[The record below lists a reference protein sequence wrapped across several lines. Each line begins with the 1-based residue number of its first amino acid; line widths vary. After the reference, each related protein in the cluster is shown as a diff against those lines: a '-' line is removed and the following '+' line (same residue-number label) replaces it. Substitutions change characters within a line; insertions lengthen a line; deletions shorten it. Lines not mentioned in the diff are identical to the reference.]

1 MSERA
6 KSERA
11 KSERILPA
19 ELSSPSV
26 SAVSRLPASSGTAKL
41 PEHSVGSSA
50 VKGSGNRPSGGFA
63 WNLVGKAD
71 ALLAESAGAGDAA
84 DRFRCGYLAAL
95 RGAGAV
101 LAVGVVGAGS
111 RRKRSGN
118 AWALLDSA
126 APTFGAW
133 SRYFAGWSDTRAA
146 VETGL
151 RVEISDADADAFV
164 VEVGRFLTAVE
175 EYIGQAL
182 RIDLRAS

>member
-1 MSERA
+1 MSERV

-11 KSERILPA
+11 KSVRILPV
-19 ELSSPSV
+19 ELSSPST
-26 SAVSRLPASSGTAKL
+26 SAVSRLPGTAKV
-41 PEHSVGSSA
+41 PERSGGSSA
-50 VKGSGNRPSGGFA
+50 VGVSGDRPKGGLA
-63 WNLVGKAD
+63 WSLVGKAD